1 MAVLSKTTRWTC
13 VLVLG
18 LLTGCATPQTTPSH
32 PAGAA
37 NDRQAAPA
45 AVSAEEPSPHEV
57 PVRFTAVTRTS
68 YEAPVEQPA
77 GIADDVPAPPAANPL
92 LASLHRPADPNDPFA
107 GQCELSVDAVVSGVQ
122 DRNPSLAA
130 MVAAWQ
136 AASQR
141 YPQMISLDDPM
152 FSYMIGPAGVG
163 TMDGGGW
170 MVMGSQKIPW
180 FGKRQLRGQ
189 AAQAETDMAYRDVA
203 DRRLMLT
210 EAAKMAFYDYYMAHR
225 QLEVN
230 AGSTALVRD
239 FREIAR
245 IKYESNKVSQQDVLM
260 ADLEAD
266 ELQMRRAE
274 LARMERVAIARI
286 NTLLHRDATCPLPP
300 PPAHVGLPESLPT
313 PDVLQQWAVQQRP
326 DLAAI
331 CDKIRAEQADLGL
344 AWKDYYPDVEV
355 VAKYDGF
362 MPDNMRSQVGMNIN
376 VPLWQDKRCAAVRE
390 VSSRLRQQQAAY
402 QDRLDQVRFEVQS
415 AYEQLVE
422 SKQVVQLFD
431 VKILP
436 TAQQN
441 VQSARSNYIAGIN
454 DFLRLVEAHRQLYQQ
469 QEKYVEVTAEYHRRA
484 ATLERVVGE

>member
-1 MAVLSKTTRWTC
+1 MQRA
-13 VLVLG
+13 
-18 LLTGCATPQTTPSH
+18 PY
-32 PAGAA
+32 
-37 NDRQAAPA
+37 DRPLD
-45 AVSAEEPSPHEV
+45 
-57 PVRFTAVTRTS
+57 
-68 YEAPVEQPA
+68 QPA
-77 GIADDVPAPPAANPL
+77 GIAAGGRLTGPLAPAT
-92 LASLHRPADPNDPFA
+92 DPHDPFA
-107 GQCELSVDAVVSGVQ
+107 GQDELSLEALVRGVQ
-122 DRNPSLAA
+122 TCNPSLRAT
-130 MVAAWQ
+130 VATWQ
-136 AASQR
+136 AAAER
-141 YPQMISLDDPM
+141 YPQMISLEDPM
-152 FSYMIGPAGVG
+152 FGFMIGPAGVG
-163 TMDGGGW
+163 AMDGGGW

-180 FGKRQLRGQ
+180 PGKRQLRGQ

-230 AGSTALVRD
+230 AGSAALVRD

-245 IKYESNKVSQQDVLM
+245 IKYESNKVPQQDLLM
-260 ADLEAD
+260 ADLEAG

-274 LARMERVAIARI
+274 LDRMERVAIARI

-300 PPAHVGLPESLPT
+300 PPTHIGLPESLPP
-313 PDVLQQWAVQQRP
+313 PDALQQWAIQRRP

-390 VSSRLRQQQAAY
+390 VSSRLRQRQAEY

-415 AYEQLVE
+415 AYEQLLE
-422 SKQVVQLFD
+422 SKEVVRLFD
-431 VKILP
+431 EKILP

-441 VQSARSNYIAGIN
+441 VQSGRSNYIAGSS